1 MEGLLILRCA
11 IYDPLEGSQIW
22 KMKAAKVGVEDL
34 IFGFVNM
41 LYTLLYVHQ
50 GVGVGGR
57 INVPDEY
64 FTYVTE
70 HVAVVNMLHMPS
82 YMHQGVQGVY

>member
-1 MEGLLILRCA
+1 
-11 IYDPLEGSQIW
+11 
-22 KMKAAKVGVEDL
+22 MKAAKVGVEDL